1 MKTRKPPFNWTPA
14 RIAQLKKLHRS
25 DLSFGK
31 IAKIMGVK
39 VDTISGKVSR
49 LKLVN
54 NRSLPAYSHGE
65 RRGEIKTDVV
75 AYKTPSL
82 APIPAPRSIF
92 S

>member
-1 MKTRKPPFNWTPA
+1 MKTRRHPFEWTPE
-14 RIAQLKKLHRS
+14 RIAQLKKLHKN

-54 NRSLPAYSHGE
+54 NRSNPAYLRGE
-65 RRGEIKTDVV
+65 RRGEVKTEVIS
-75 AYKTPSL
+75 YKTPSL
-82 APIPAPRSIF
+82 APIPAPRVQL
-92 S
+92 